1 MHDDYEKLFT
11 HLTHVEPSEGLA
23 EKVMFRVR
31 KEERKRAVRR
41 LILFSIG
48 IVASCATLFPAF
60 NAVHTAMAQSG
71 TLQFISLAFSDSG
84 TVIALWNDFIFS
96 ILEALPVMSIVAFLT
111 VAFVLI
117 GCVRSFVRDIA
128 VVLPRHQF
136 IH

>member
-11 HLTHVEPSEGLA
+11 YLTRVEPPDGLA
-23 EKVMFRVR
+23 GKVMARVW
-31 KEERKRAVRR
+31 KEERKRVVRR

-48 IVASCATLFPAF
+48 IAASFAALFPAF
-60 NAVHTAMAQSG
+60 NAVQGAMAQSG

-96 ILEALPVMSIVAFLT
+96 ILEALPVMSVVAFLT

-117 GCVRSFVRDIA
+117 GCARSFIRDIA

-136 IH
+136 TR